1 MVVGANHRKEDTK
14 MKKAELLVLVEK
26 FDMHPAMKVDQS
38 TVCYGEPVVVA
49 EHQIGYTVESATLIP
64 ELEAIV
70 DDTWAGRFL
79 PVMATREQQPLAD
92 NYKYTVYAPSSWF
105 CNLEA

>member
-1 MVVGANHRKEDTK
+1 
-14 MKKAELLVLVEK
+14 MKKAELLALAEK
-26 FDMHPAMKVDQS
+26 FNMRPAMKVDQA
-38 TVCYGEPVVVA
+38 TTCYGEPVVVA

-79 PVMATREQQPLAD
+79 PVTATREQQPLAD
-92 NYKYTVYAPSSWF
+92 NYKYTVYAPSPWF
-105 CNLEA
+105 YNMEA